1 MVKVS
6 IWLFSVE
13 PGLWNPAVVESVQ
26 VLTWEVPRW
35 ALMWAIAVGMFGTLK
50 GLSLSW
56 ARGAKAAGWRWAAY
70 LLLWPGMDARAFLT
84 GVPKREPETGE
95 WLAAV
100 VKTSI
105 GIGLLVLSRI
115 PETPLLAG
123 WIAMVGIIFTL
134 HFGSFHLLSCFW
146 RSRGID
152 APPLMNRPMAAT
164 SVSAFWGRH
173 WNVAFR
179 DLTHRMVFQPLLRW
193 RGARPAMMGGFVF
206 SGLIHELAITVP
218 AGGGYGG
225 PLLFF
230 LLQGGAALVERSKAG
245 KRLGLGKGSRG
256 WLFTQ
261 GLLLATVALL
271 FPPPFVLRIILP
283 FLDFLHELAL

>member
-1 MVKVS
+1 MKVS
-6 IWLFSVE
+6 IWLFSQW
-13 PGLWNPAVVESVQ
+13 PGLWNHRVVESVPL
-26 VLTWEVPRW
+26 LTWEIPRW
-35 ALMWAIAVGMFGTLK
+35 ALMWAIAVAMFCALK
-50 GLSLSW
+50 GLSLRW
-56 ARGAKAAGWRWAAY
+56 ARGVEATSGRRIAY

-84 GVPKREPETGE
+84 GTPRHPPEPSE
-95 WLAAV
+95 WLAAA
-100 VKTSI
+100 VKTLV
-105 GIGLLVLSRI
+105 GIGLLGLSRVADA
-115 PETPLLAG
+115 PLLAG

-152 APPLMNRPMAAT
+152 APPLMHRPMAAT

-179 DLTHRMVFQPLLRW
+179 DLTHRMVFQPLLR
-193 RGARPAMMGGFVF
+193 RSGARTALMGGFVF
-206 SGLIHELAITVP
+206 SGSIHELAITVP

-245 KRLGLGKGSRG
+245 KRLGLGKGWRG